1 MSNLQIIRVYK
12 KDATGCFHPLKH
24 ALSTKLWHDLS
35 EQEGFTV
42 EDVSHPRM
50 KFLKWIDNEQV
61 QVELSGETGIKVI
74 DANVSYDLRT
84 LY

>member
-35 EQEGFTV
+35 EQEGFSMD
-42 EDVSHPRM
+42 DVSHPRM

-61 QVELSGETGIKVI
+61 LIELSSEIGIKVV
-74 DANVSYDLRT
+74 DANISCDLHA
-84 LY
+84 LF